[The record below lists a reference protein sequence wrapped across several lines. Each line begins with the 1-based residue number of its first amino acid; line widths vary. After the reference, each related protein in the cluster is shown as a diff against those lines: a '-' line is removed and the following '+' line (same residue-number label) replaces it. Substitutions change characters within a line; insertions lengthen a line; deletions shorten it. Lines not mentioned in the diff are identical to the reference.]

1 MRKFS
6 FGKRERL
13 AKRPQFEQVLN
24 QGQKHRTGTFYTIFF
39 LPNGLDRKRLGIIA
53 SKKIGDAV
61 ARNLVKRTQLKEVM
75 NQGQKHRTGT
85 FCTVIFLPNGLDRKR
100 LGIIASKKIGNAVA
114 RNLTKRKIREVF
126 RHIKGRIEP
135 AMDIV
140 IVSGRELVS
149 LPVSVIE
156 KKIFQSLPVKR

>member
-6 FGKRERL
+6 FGKKERL
-13 AKRPQFEQVLN
+13 AKGTQFE
-24 QGQKHRTGTFYTIFF
+24 
-39 LPNGLDRKRLGIIA
+39 
-53 SKKIGDAV
+53 
-61 ARNLVKRTQLKEVM
+61 EVM
-75 NQGQKHRTGT
+75 NEGQKHRTGT
-85 FCTVIFLPNGLDRKR
+85 FCTIFFLPNGLNRKR

-135 AMDIV
+135 AVDIV
-140 IVSGRELVS
+140 IISGRDLVS

-156 KKIFQSLPVKR
+156 KKIFQSLPVKSSL

>member
-13 AKRPQFEQVLN
+13 AKRPQFEQV
-24 QGQKHRTGTFYTIFF
+24 
-39 LPNGLDRKRLGIIA
+39 
-53 SKKIGDAV
+53 
-61 ARNLVKRTQLKEVM
+61 M
-75 NQGQKHRTGT
+75 NQGQKPRTEN
-85 FCTVIFLPNGLDRKR
+85 FCTVFFLPNGLDRKR

-114 RNLTKRKIREVF
+114 RKLTKRKIREVF
-126 RHIKGRIEP
+126 RHIKDRIEP

-140 IVSGRELVS
+140 IVSGRDLVP

-156 KKIFQSLPVKR
+156 RKIFQSLPVKR